1 MMCKSRHRLYAGGM
15 AWLRDFALRRREL
28 VAYQYPFT
36 VPNVMYTGTLV
47 VAATA
52 ATQRD
57 FTKPWLLLVAVGLVF
72 APILAFIVGGYKPST
87 AVSAASVLAG
97 VALLLLCWPPVFL
110 DAAPFLLMFM
120 LGEVFALGPMRIG
133 LASLLASALLLIG
146 ASRTGHLSTFVP
158 YLLFFLAIAAM
169 MGHILQLQQRLVIE
183 ERARQDVLTEQA
195 AADERRRI
203 AREVHDVIAHSLS
216 VTMLHLTG
224 ARRALQ
230 EDSDVD
236 EAVDGLL
243 DAERLGRQAMSD
255 IRQTV
260 GLLGARDA
268 APLRLAPEPGLSD
281 LPDLVTSFADAGL
294 HVESSIE
301 VDPASVTPG
310 IGLALYRVA
319 QESLANVAKHAPS
332 SAARLRLYVEKGAAV
347 LSVDNE
353 LPRPVAGATAGAGL
367 PGMRQRIA
375 LLDGEFEA
383 GPGPQWWTVQARVPV
398 ATATAAH
405 CAMHRIR
412 LSRNEV
418 RHD

>member
-1 MMCKSRHRLYAGGM
+1 
-15 AWLRDFALRRREL
+15 
-28 VAYQYPFT
+28 
-36 VPNVMYTGTLV
+36 
-47 VAATA
+47 
-52 ATQRD
+52 
-57 FTKPWLLLVAVGLVF
+57 
-72 APILAFIVGGYKPST
+72 
-87 AVSAASVLAG
+87 
-97 VALLLLCWPPVFL
+97 
-110 DAAPFLLMFM
+110 
-120 LGEVFALGPMRIG
+120 
-133 LASLLASALLLIG
+133 
-146 ASRTGHLSTFVP
+146 
-158 YLLFFLAIAAM
+158 M

-236 EAVDGLL
+236 EAVDGLP

-260 GLLGARDA
+260 GLFGARDA
-268 APLRLAPEPGLSD
+268 APLRLALEPGLSD
-281 LPDLVTSFADAGL
+281 LPGLVTSFADAGL

-310 IGLALYRVA
+310 IGPRCTCGAGVT
-319 QESLANVAKHAPS
+319 ANVAKHAPS
-332 SAARLRLYVEKGAAV
+332 PAARLRLYVEKGAAV

-353 LPRPVAGATAGAGL
+353 LPRPWPAQQPVRGL
-367 PGMRQRIA
+367 GMRQRIA

-383 GPGPQWWTVQARVPV
+383 GPVELVYNYYNENALDVQTIEGKSLDLSVLGRTILLGKAVDRVELYNV
-398 ATATAAH
+398 SGVFDLFDRKQQSYIGSGNRYVYSEDSDRRQSVLAKN
-405 CAMHRIR
+405 MDKQIVILNMKSRFL
-412 LSRNEV
+412 LSV
-418 RHD
+418 VFFGMIAGLSASACV

>member
-1 MMCKSRHRLYAGGM
+1 M
-15 AWLRDFALRRREL
+15 AWLRDFALRRRGL
-28 VAYQYPFT
+28 MSYQFPFT
-36 VPNVMYTGTLV
+36 VPVVMYSGSLLV
-47 VAATA
+47 AGTA
-52 ATQRD
+52 AMQRD
-57 FTKPWLLLVAVGLVF
+57 FTRPWLLVVAIPLVF
-72 APILAFIVGGYKPST
+72 APIVAFIVFGHKPST
-87 AVSAASVLAG
+87 LTTAASVLTG

-120 LGEVFALGPMRIG
+120 LGEVFALGSVRHG
-133 LASLLASALLLIG
+133 LLAAAGCAVLLVG
-146 ASRTGHLSTFVP
+146 AARAGHLTTYVP

-169 MGHILQLQQRLVIE
+169 IGRILQLQQRLVLE
-183 ERARQDVLTEQA
+183 ERARQAALTEQA
-195 AADERRRI
+195 TADERRRI
-203 AREVHDVIAHSLS
+203 AREIHDVIAHSLS

-230 EDSDVD
+230 EDNDID

-268 APLRLAPEPGLSD
+268 APLRLTPEPGLSD
-281 LPDLVTSFADAGL
+281 IPDLVTSFADAGL

-301 VDPASVTPG
+301 VDPASVTAG

-319 QESLANVAKHAPS
+319 QESLANIAKHAPA
-332 SAARLRLYVEKGAAV
+332 SAARLRLYVEKGTAI
-347 LSVDNE
+347 LSVNNE
-353 LPRPVAGATAGAGL
+353 LRRPVTSGPTGAGL

-375 LLDGEFEA
+375 LLDGDFEA
-383 GPGPQWWTVQARVPV
+383 GPGPDGWTVQARVPV
-398 ATATAAH
+398 TPTATQH

-412 LSRNEV
+412 MSRNET
-418 RHD
+418 HNG

>member
-1 MMCKSRHRLYAGGM
+1 M
-15 AWLRDFALRRREL
+15 AWLRDFALRRRGL

-36 VPNVMYTGTLV
+36 VPIVMYTGTLV

-57 FTKPWLLLVAVGLVF
+57 FAKPWLLFVAVGLVF
-72 APILAFIVGGYKPST
+72 APIVAFIVGGYKPST
-87 AVSAASVLAG
+87 AVSAASVLVG
-97 VALLLLCWPPVFL
+97 VTLLLLCWPPVFL

-120 LGEVFALGPMRIG
+120 LGEVFALGPLRIG
-133 LASLLASALLLIG
+133 FASLLASALLLVG
-146 ASRTGHLSTFVP
+146 ASRAGHLTTFVP

-169 MGHILQLQQRLVIE
+169 MGHILQLQQRLVLE
-183 ERARQDVLTEQA
+183 ERARQAALAEQA

-230 EDSDVD
+230 EDNDVD

-260 GLLGARDA
+260 GLLGARDS

-281 LPDLVTSFADAGL
+281 IPDLVTSFADAGL

-301 VDPASVTPG
+301 VDPESVTPG
-310 IGLALYRVA
+310 IGLGLYRVA
-319 QESLANVAKHAPS
+319 QESLANIAKHAPA
-332 SAARLRLYVEKGAAV
+332 SAARLRLYLEKGTAI
-347 LSVDNE
+347 LSVTNE
-353 LPRPVAGATAGAGL
+353 LTRPVTGEATGAGL

-375 LLDGEFEA
+375 LLDGQFEA
-383 GPGPQWWTVQARVPV
+383 GPGPGGWTVQARIPV
-398 ATATAAH
+398 ATVPEAH
-405 CAMHRIR
+405 CAMHRILMPR
-412 LSRNEV
+412 HEV